1 MSERFNAEMFFF
13 IEALKHYIIEAL
25 KSKGSAEDEI
35 GDGEPKYTKLRP
47 MRVEMYGM
55 NWNR

>member
-1 MSERFNAEMFFF
+1 MVRIKNLDKCEV
-13 IEALKHYIIEAL
+13 
-25 KSKGSAEDEI
+25 GSAEDEC
-35 GDGEPKYTKLRP
+35 GDEAVRYAKLRP